1 MAKGK
6 VNLQVLAEM
15 MANNNGRSK
24 ASTEQFARAFFATLK
39 DALQRDN
46 IIKIKGF
53 GTFKLVVVSPRESV
67 NVNNGER
74 VNIAGYNKITFTPDK
89 ALKDRVNK
97 PFAQF
102 DTMLLEDED
111 LKTLTGEEVTDV
123 DDTQDDTQDDTEI
136 ATPVEQEVVAKE
148 EKTAPA
154 EEKAA
159 PEEKKAVT
167 EEKKPV
173 VEEKVA
179 VAEVK
184 LQETKR
190 QNRAPWI
197 IGIVLLIIGIVI
209 GLLVATNSNKQKDD
223 AEPAKVI
230 NADSIA
236 ISAKQ
241 KAEQDSIAILREAA
255 KDYEQVEDGKYLIA
269 GTRIV
274 RKITPRRNLARY
286 CQHIYGTKDVLPYV
300 MKYNNLKSEYVGVG
314 RTIKFPILIEK

>member
-6 VNLQVLAEM
+6 VNLQMLAEM

-74 VNIAGYNKITFTPDK
+74 VNIAGYHKITFTPDK

-136 ATPVEQEVVAKE
+136 ATPVEHEVVAKE

-241 KAEQDSIAILREAA
+241 KTEQDSIAILREAA
-255 KDYEQVEDGKYLIA
+255 KRTANIS
-269 GTRIV
+269 
-274 RKITPRRNLARY
+274 
-286 CQHIYGTKDVLPYV
+286 LPAQ
-300 MKYNNLKSEYVGVG
+300 G
-314 RTIKFPILIEK
+314 